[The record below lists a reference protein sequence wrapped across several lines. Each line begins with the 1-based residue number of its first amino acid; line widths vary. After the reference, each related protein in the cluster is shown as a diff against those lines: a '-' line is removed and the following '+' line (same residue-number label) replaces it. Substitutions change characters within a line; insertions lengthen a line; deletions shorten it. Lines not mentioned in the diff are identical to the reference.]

1 MMGLRVCFVSPE
13 YFGLGVHGGFGYV
26 TKTLSEGLADRGFD
40 VCVVTPRRNGQG
52 AVETVNGV
60 KVLSYKPYTGLPGPA
75 GTLASRRSYV
85 DLIREVD
92 ADVYHSQAVSLNTY
106 VAQRAAPDKRHLITF
121 QDPYDEREW
130 ARIAEVE
137 PRYRGLM
144 HDARVKLEKRVLSS
158 ACSHADALYTQ
169 AWFLAEKAR
178 RYFGFKELPGLL
190 PNPVPIPETPR
201 GKNPRPTAC
210 FLARWDP
217 QKRVELFF
225 KLALEHPEVNFIAM
239 GRSHDEARDRDL
251 RDRYGGVPNL
261 QLTGFVSEE
270 EKSRILGESWVLVNT
285 SVREAL
291 PVSFLEALAHGTPII
306 SGENPDGLTEDYGY
320 LAEDGDY
327 SAALDRLLA
336 DEERVERGYRGRR
349 YVEEIHEAGKAVDRH
364 VKIYE
369 SLEV

>member
-40 VCVVTPRRNGQG
+40 VCVVTPRRNGQE

-144 HDARVKLEKRVLSS
+144 HDARVRLEKRVLSS
-158 ACSHADALYTQ
+158 ACRHADALYTQ

-349 YVEEIHEAGKAVDRH
+349 YVEEIHEARKAVDRH
-364 VKIYE
+364 VNIYE

>member
-144 HDARVKLEKRVLSS
+144 HDARVRLEKRVLSS

>member
-1 MMGLRVCFVSPE
+1 MRVCYVSPE
-13 YFGLGVHGGFGYV
+13 FFGLGVYGGFGYV

-40 VCVVTPRRNGQG
+40 VCVVTPRRKSQG

-75 GTLASRRSYV
+75 GALASRRGYI

-106 VAQRAAPDKRHLITF
+106 VAQSAAPDKRHLITF

-137 PRYRGLM
+137 PRYRGLK
-144 HDARVKLEKRVLSS
+144 HGARVKLEKRVLSS
-158 ACSHADALYTQ
+158 ACRRADALYTQ

-178 RYFGFKELPGLL
+178 RYYGFEESPGFL

-201 GKNPRPTAC
+201 RKNPRPTAC

-225 KLALEHPEVNFIAM
+225 RLALEHPEVHFIAM
-239 GRSHDEARDRDL
+239 GRSHDEARDREL
-251 RDRYGGVPNL
+251 RDTYGGVPNL

-291 PVSFLEALAHGTPII
+291 PVSFLEALAHGAPII
-306 SGENPDGLTEDYGY
+306 SGEDPDGLTTDYGY
-320 LAEDGDY
+320 LVEDGDY
-327 SAALDRLLA
+327 SAAVKRLLTD
-336 DEERVERGYRGRR
+336 DERLEKGYRGRR
-349 YVEEIHEAGKAVDRH
+349 HVEEVHEAGKAVDRH

>member
-1 MMGLRVCFVSPE
+1 MRVCYVSPE
-13 YFGLGVHGGFGYV
+13 FFGLGVHGGFGYV

-40 VCVVTPRRNGQG
+40 VFVVTPRRKSQG

-60 KVLSYKPYTGLPGPA
+60 KVLSYKPYTGLPGPT
-75 GTLASRRSYV
+75 GTLASRRSYIN
-85 DLIREVD
+85 LIREVD

-106 VAQRAAPDKRHLITF
+106 VAQSAAPDKRHLITF

-137 PRYRGLM
+137 PRYRGLK
-144 HDARVKLEKRVLSS
+144 HGVRVKLEKHVLSS
-158 ACSHADALYTQ
+158 ACRRADALYTQ

-178 RYFGFKELPGLL
+178 SYYGFKESPGFL
-190 PNPVPIPETPR
+190 PNPVPIPETPSR
-201 GKNPRPTAC
+201 KNPRPTAC

-225 KLALEHPEVNFIAM
+225 KLALKHPEVHFIAM
-239 GRSHDEARDRDL
+239 GQSHDEARDREL
-251 RDRYGGVPNL
+251 KERYDGVPNL

-306 SGENPDGLTEDYGY
+306 SWEDPDSLTADYGY
-320 LAEDGDY
+320 VAENGDY
-327 SAALDRLLA
+327 YAAVKQLLTDDERL
-336 DEERVERGYRGRR
+336 EKGYRGRR
-349 YVEEIHEAGKAVDRH
+349 HVEEVHEAGRVVDRH

>member
-144 HDARVKLEKRVLSS
+144 HDARVRLEKRVLSS

-306 SGENPDGLTEDYGY
+306 SGENPDGLTADYGY

>member
-1 MMGLRVCFVSPE
+1 MRVCLVSPE
-13 YFGLGVHGGFGYV
+13 FFGLGVHGGFGYV

-52 AVETVNGV
+52 PVEMVNGV
-60 KVLSYKPYTGLPGPA
+60 KVFSYKPCTGLPRPA
-75 GTLASRRSYV
+75 GTLASRWNYIA
-85 DLIREVD
+85 LIREVD

-106 VAQRAAPDKRHLITF
+106 VAQSAAPDKRHLITF

-137 PRYRGLM
+137 PRYRGLV
-144 HDARVKLEKRVLSS
+144 HEVRVKLEKHVLSS
-158 ACSHADALYTQ
+158 ACRRADALYTQ

-178 RYFGFKELPGLL
+178 RYYGFKESPGFL

-201 GKNPRPTAC
+201 GKSPRPTAC

-225 KLALEHPEVNFIAM
+225 KLALEHPEVHFIAM
-239 GRSHDEARDRDL
+239 GRSHDEARDREL
-251 RDRYGGVPNL
+251 REGYGGVPNL

-306 SGENPDGLTEDYGY
+306 SGEDPDGLTADYGY
-320 LAEDGDY
+320 VVEDGDY
-327 SAALDRLLA
+327 SAAVKRLLTD
-336 DEERVERGYRGRR
+336 DERREKGYRGRR
-349 YVEEIHEAGKAVDRH
+349 HVEEVHEAGKAVDRH

>member
-1 MMGLRVCFVSPE
+1 MIGLRVCFVSPE

-60 KVLSYKPYTGLPGPA
+60 KVLSYKPYMGLPGPA

-144 HDARVKLEKRVLSS
+144 HDARVQLEKRVLSS
-158 ACSHADALYTQ
+158 ACRRADALYTQ

-190 PNPVPIPETPR
+190 PNPVPIPETLS
-201 GKNPRPTAC
+201 GKSPRPTAC

-239 GRSHDEARDRDL
+239 GRSHDEAKDRDL
-251 RDRYGGVPNL
+251 RERYGGVPNL

-306 SGENPDGLTEDYGY
+306 SGENPDGLTADYGY
-320 LAEDGDY
+320 LAEDDDY
-327 SAALDRLLA
+327 SATVKRLLT
-336 DEERVERGYRGRR
+336 DEERMEKGYRGRR
-349 YVEEIHEAGKAVDRH
+349 HVEETHEAGKAVDRH